1 MLRLKNIEIDNNII
15 SCEIFPEDSVQSG
28 KLKVDINSQDI
39 ISYTLPAGFEWC
51 KSHVHHAKKYL
62 LSNLKEILHTPI
74 HDKIVM
80 WY

>member
-1 MLRLKNIEIDNNII
+1 MVRLKNIEIDNNII

-51 KSHVHHAKKYL
+51 KSHVHHAKNIC
-62 LSNLKEILHTPI
+62 SQI
-74 HDKIVM
+74 
-80 WY
+80 

>member
-1 MLRLKNIEIDNNII
+1 MVRLKNIEIDNN
-15 SCEIFPEDSVQSG
+15 
-28 KLKVDINSQDI
+28 I

-62 LSNLKEILHTPI
+62 LSNLKEILRTPI